1 MAHDLR
7 AIALTSRR
15 LELKSFSPADAP
27 DSFAVTTSTLTRY
40 MGWLPSTSPEA
51 FAEVWREWLLQMKAG
66 TDVYLVIRLKVTGDF
81 LGMVGLH
88 GIGPPP
94 TIGIWVKEAAH
105 GLGYGREAVAPTRT
119 GRACRCLRW
128 RTWSGLGSHALTVFS
143 ICPRDRTCA
152 AFARTANRL
161 GKSNGILPTP
171 QRAANKVLV
180 RAPGC
185 HRASDHRTCGTSHGG
200 SADSVGVKLI
210 VLLCCLKRP
219 AARTIGG
226 RSIGPVGA
234 AGVAAQRAGDSAGRS
249 NSRCHRL
256 HWLL

>member
-105 GLGYGREAVAPTRT
+105 GLGYGREAVAAAI
-119 GRACRCLRW
+119 GWA
-128 RTWSGLGSHALTVFS
+128 SG
-143 ICPRDRTCA
+143 
-152 AFARTANRL
+152 
-161 GKSNGILPTP
+161 
-171 QRAANKVLV
+171 Q
-180 RAPGC
+180 
-185 HRASDHRTCGTSHGG
+185 
-200 SADSVGVKLI
+200 
-210 VLLCCLKRP
+210 
-219 AARTIGG
+219 
-226 RSIGPVGA
+226 VGA
-234 AGVAAQRAGDSAGRS
+234 NDFIYPVAALNLPSRRLAESLGGVIAGNNKIRRQDGAFLEEVVYRIPGIMAVR
-249 NSRCHRL
+249 
-256 HWLL
+256 